1 MRATDST
8 RKGPR
13 LAMLG
18 LLLALSGTGCDGL
31 TDVRATDVITADAL
45 GNAAGATT
53 LYAGA
58 VSTFTM
64 AFAGH
69 PVGFQVASGLIADE
83 FVTAPP
89 TGSWTPFDFRVFPD
103 PGPASPYNELH
114 QARIAALQAI
124 EGLQANAPEPQSR
137 IGEMYALVGYTQIFF
152 GEMYCSGVPI
162 SALVNN
168 EPEFGTQLTTTQMF
182 EQAVGDFDLALANAG
197 TSDQVRNLARVGRA
211 RALLNLGR
219 FPEAAAS
226 VTEVPTG
233 FRYEVKPDGLT
244 PPYGENGYYWCW
256 ARKYLS
262 VVDREGGNGLP
273 FISAN
278 DPRVPLQLG
287 AGLAYGYPW
296 YQVPRYMTATA
307 PVELASG
314 IEARLIQAEAAY
326 RANPNDASPAGSGWL
341 GVLNQ
346 LRATAVT
353 PPLPALG
360 DPGSPEAR
368 VDLLFHERAFWT
380 FATGR
385 RQGDMRRLVRQYGR
399 FVDSVFP
406 VGVHYPHRSMTY
418 GDGVNLAPPE
428 RQFNNPNYT
437 GCLNRDP

>member
-1 MRATDST
+1 MPALHFT
-8 RKGPR
+8 RKEPG
-13 LAMLG
+13 LTVLG
-18 LLLALSGTGCDGL
+18 FLLTVSGIGCEGL
-31 TDVRATDVITADAL
+31 TDVTATDVLTPDAL
-45 GNAAGATT
+45 GNAAGAAA
-53 LYAGA
+53 LYSGA

-69 PVGFQVASGLIADE
+69 PEAFQVASGLIADE

-168 EPEFGTQLTTTQMF
+168 EPQFGEQLPTSEMF
-182 EQAVGDFDLALANAG
+182 EQAVADFDLGLANAG
-197 TSDQVRNLARVGRA
+197 TSDDVRNLARVGRG
-211 RALLNLGR
+211 RALLNLGS
-219 FPEAAAS
+219 FAEAAAS
-226 VTEVPTG
+226 VAEVPTG
-233 FRYEVKPDGLT
+233 FKYETKPDGLT

-262 VVDREGGNGLP
+262 VVDQEGGNGLP

-287 AGLAYGYPW
+287 SGLASGNPW
-296 YQVPRYMTATA
+296 YEVPKYQTATA

-326 RANPNDASPAGSGWL
+326 RANPDDASPTGSGWL
-341 GVLNQ
+341 GILNQ
-346 LRATAVT
+346 LRATAIT
-353 PPLPALG
+353 PPLPALA

-368 VDLLFHERAFWT
+368 VDLLFYERAFWT
-380 FATGR
+380 YGTGR
-385 RQGDMRRLVRQYGR
+385 RHGDMRRLVRQYGR
-399 FVDSVFP
+399 SVDSVFP
-406 VGVHYPHRSMTY
+406 VGVHSPHSSITY